1 MCWDGGELYNIVAQ
15 IGKGAFAAVYKLST
29 RKNGDLIAAKE
40 IEKRRYLKDGIL
52 DRKIH
57 NEIEIMRRVDHVSP
71 SLFGRLPHTDQGQ
84 PTAPHCSLHGLS

>member
-1 MCWDGGELYNIVAQ
+1 MAWNGGPLYNIVAQ

-29 RKNGDLIAAKE
+29 KKNGDLIAAKE

-57 NEIEIMRRVDHVSP
+57 NEIEIMQRVDHVSP
-71 SLFGRLPHTDQGQ
+71 SLLDRVPRTDQGQ
-84 PTAPHCSLHGLS
+84 LTAPHRSLRGLS

>member
-1 MCWDGGELYNIVAQ
+1 MCWNGGELYNIIAQ
-15 IGKGAFAAVYKLST
+15 IGKGAFATVYQLST
-29 RKNGDLIAAKE
+29 RENGDLIAAKE

-71 SLFGRLPHTDQGQ
+71 YLLGGLPHTD
-84 PTAPHCSLHGLS
+84 